1 MVIIRKG
8 RREGE
13 TDGETDGEG
22 GGGVDIR
29 GFVAGLGVRPK
40 GKYRFN
46 VAIKVLLITLSDG

>member
-13 TDGETDGEG
+13 TLEG

-29 GFVAGLGVRPK
+29 GFDVALDEYYQRVK
-40 GKYRFN
+40 ISFN
-46 VAIKVLLITLSDG
+46 VAIKVL